1 MIARSGSPGG
11 FCRMD
16 LKTRDLPGTAAF
28 FAATLGWHF
37 AVDEQ
42 DRRRSTKITTGTGH
56 RIGGVSDLAHP
67 VHPPETRAHIAHYLT
82 VDDVDRRTATAVA
95 AGARLVVPPFDAGD
109 QGRMATLVDPVGA
122 AVSFWRPYRFGG
134 WGFPSGVPGAPHRMV
149 LACRQPDEARE
160 FYRGVTG
167 TAFNPRR
174 LRHEGGEGHGK
185 RGGRGGRGGRVTVG
199 SPGRRRRLGG
209 RRGPR
214 PWPGLTVGGRWS
226 PRVAADQPGRAHP
239 PGRPAP
245 PPPRGPLRERPPG
258 RFTTTRRPYG
268 PPPYRL

>member
-67 VHPPETRAHIAHYLT
+67 VHPPETPAHIAHYLT

-167 TAFNPRR
+167 TAFTHADFAMREARDTGNA
-174 LRHEGGEGHGK
+174 EGAEDAEDAS
-185 RGGRGGRGGRVTVG
+185 RWEVLVG
-199 SPGRRRRLGG
+199 
-209 RRGPR
+209 
-214 PWPGLTVGGRWS
+214 VGDLEA
-226 PRVAADQPGRAHP
+226 VAARVHGQVSRSADG
-239 PGRPAP
+239 GRPASRLTSP
-245 PPPRGPLRERPPG
+245 EGLTLRAVQLHH
-258 RFTTTRRPYG
+258 
-268 PPPYRL
+268 RLGDR